1 MTAAP
6 LLPFSDSL
14 DSLLC
19 ILATHNIDDPK
30 IYRHLCPRSP
40 ARLKRQVAALERVAN
55 AKYVPGAF
63 AKVTSSKAFKS
74 AQSRLKGKLFE
85 RITEEVLKAVT
96 CFSVRTN
103 IQTSTN
109 EVDVLV
115 TLGPSSTIVPALRMW
130 GTHFICEC
138 KFHDSHVSTTW
149 VGKLSTLLATHGASV
164 GILISKKGIA
174 ETGRGRQ
181 ICHLIEKLA
190 IKPSPTFIVTLDF
203 ADLRGCI
210 AGDNVLELIVRR
222 FIEVRTS
229 TAKLTA
235 LIAA

>member
-1 MTAAP
+1 MTATPA
-6 LLPFSDSL
+6 LPFSDSL

-19 ILATHNIDDPK
+19 ILATNNIDDPT
-30 IYRHLCPRSP
+30 IYRHLCPRHP
-40 ARLKRQVAALERVAN
+40 ARLKRQVAALERVAE
-55 AKYVPGAF
+55 ATYVPGAF
-63 AKVTSSKAFKS
+63 TKVDSPKSFKS

-96 CFSVRTN
+96 CFSVEKN
-103 IQTSTN
+103 LQTSTN
-109 EVDVLV
+109 EIDVLV
-115 TLGPSSTIVPALRMW
+115 SLGPSSSIVPALRMW

-149 VGKLSTLLATHGASV
+149 VGKLSTLLETHGASV

-174 ETGRGRQ
+174 HTGRGRQ

-203 ADLRGCI
+203 ADLQRCI

-222 FIEVRTS
+222 FIEVKASIAR
-229 TAKLTA
+229 LTA
-235 LIAA
+235 LTAA